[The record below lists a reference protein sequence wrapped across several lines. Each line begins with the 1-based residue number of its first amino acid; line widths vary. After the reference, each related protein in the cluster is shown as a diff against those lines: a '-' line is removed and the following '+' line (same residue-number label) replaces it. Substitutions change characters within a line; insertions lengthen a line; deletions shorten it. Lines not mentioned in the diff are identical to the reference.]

1 MNTEDYGPNMNITI
15 QNDKTK
21 KLVTIEIDHTIDILQ
36 NISKGTTLLN
46 AFEDILET
54 KLMPIHVYEKGFF
67 VSLSED
73 KLITLITALD
83 SLIPYI
89 AIPKDEAGQVFEKKG
104 HLLGVIDDLKT
115 LF

>member
-36 NISKGTTLLN
+36 NISKGTGLLN

-73 KLITLITALD
+73 KLITLIEALT
-83 SLIPYI
+83 YN
-89 AIPKDEAGQVFEKKG
+89 IPKDENGQLVVKKS
-104 HLLGVIDDLKT
+104 HLLWTINKLKT
-115 LF
+115 LL